1 MYRDTPEGTTVPF
14 GVIPH
19 EEELREIGKLAA
31 CSGDFPD
38 AHQALLPPLE
48 QDVARIE
55 FAPGNA
61 PFGFYMEGH
70 AHVSFT
76 DPSRPSK
83 ATIPRTARVY
93 PIRSFQGKVMRNT
106 WAIGFEEAKN
116 GDYQDAVLM
125 VENVVPV
132 VDK

>member
-1 MYRDTPEGTTVPF
+1 MIAGQPAGEDPDGLVRVCDGEIHMYRDTPEGTTVPF

-70 AHVSFT
+70 ATSRSPIPPVRARRRSRGPPGFT
-76 DPSRPSK
+76 
-83 ATIPRTARVY
+83 
-93 PIRSFQGKVMRNT
+93 RSVVFRGK
-106 WAIGFEEAKN
+106 
-116 GDYQDAVLM
+116 
-125 VENVVPV
+125 
-132 VDK
+132 